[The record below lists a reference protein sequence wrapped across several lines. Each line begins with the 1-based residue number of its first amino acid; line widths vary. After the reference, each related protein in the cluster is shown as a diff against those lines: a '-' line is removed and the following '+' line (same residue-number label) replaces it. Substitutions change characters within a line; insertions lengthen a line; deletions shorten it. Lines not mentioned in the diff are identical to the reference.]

1 VIVISAVA
9 LPLASNVMEFG
20 LREQVGEPA
29 CAGCTEQAR
38 ETGLSNAFRRFML
51 TVEVARWPELRVSG
65 VRVEAKIEKSVLTMF
80 TSTLTVLSPWF
91 ATTMSGDLSW
101 FRSAVAIWLGEDP
114 TLKAMAV

>member
-1 VIVISAVA
+1 MIVISAVA

-51 TVEVARWPELRVSG
+51 IVEVALWPELRVLGLAS
-65 VRVEAKIEKSVLTMF
+65 EAEMEKSVLTVF
-80 TSTLTVLSPWF
+80 SNTATVLS
-91 ATTMSGDLSW
+91 AGTIAINSGALSPL
-101 FRSAVAIWLGEDP
+101 RSAMAATVATSQP
-114 TLKAMAV
+114 